1 MLFKVKPC
9 LISRVSEDRQDVH
22 GDKCRL
28 NREVPHEPEPPRAT
42 LPPGC
47 CVYATI
53 VRLTNELPAPSA
65 ATGHLLR
72 EQMTSTVQCL
82 CVQRSLPSLLDKPS
96 SGVGEVMG
104 PEPSVK
110 APATSTSFQYSVS
123 LRSKRGS
130 AWGLRAACEKSPY
143 PVSSPL
149 NHKLPK
155 GEEKN
160 LF

>member
-1 MLFKVKPC
+1 MYVLKSWRSEALFSFLKLSLMLFKVKPC
-9 LISRVSEDRQDVH
+9 LISRVSEDRRDVH

-28 NREVPHEPEPPRAT
+28 NREVPHEPEPPRET

-110 APATSTSFQYSVS
+110 APATSTSFQYRVHKAF
-123 LRSKRGS
+123 LYVPNE
-130 AWGLRAACEKSPY
+130 GLLGA
-143 PVSSPL
+143 
-149 NHKLPK
+149 
-155 GEEKN
+155 
-160 LF
+160 